1 MNFTKFPV
9 ASTNIFPIAN
19 TVNGGQLV
27 TEFNLRSRESVYS
40 DSRVQYIIGPS
51 FVHSEEDYKVTV
63 QQGSGSTY
71 FPDTAATTTSV
82 LQISKGR
89 AVINGHYVECLTD
102 ITIDLI
108 EENRQAALRGETT
121 LSGNLSVGLRAMYSA
136 ELNLSG
142 TIEPEATDGPS
153 EGLYKGIQVVILPTE
168 DFILPK
174 DSPTDESLITA
185 HLLLATFNYTNGT
198 ITKLINNPDRCAMI
212 GADRIQNID
221 DILSQTYLSKEN
233 LNPMRYYTL
242 GGKYDLSNGRWS
254 IDWCD
259 ATSSTMIW
267 DSNVHIV
274 TEQPVLETA
283 QFVSQGS
290 TVALAIPHKQIDGMA
305 NGSANGSGQ
314 SKFFAPVILPI
325 PTADYGTGT
334 PGVVDSAY
342 TDTIKEIDKKIN
354 NIYSI
359 PNGKQKAY
367 LETLTSRE
375 QLPLIDS
382 NWEKGDYVLVGQDST
397 FTYET
402 GSDSSRKPS
411 TMYVVVP
418 GQVLELNNP
427 ISGVLPPAI
436 TGVELARTVHNDEQ
450 PDVENPNVFSLYWDI
465 VSFNGVPGSD
475 YFTYVY
481 RNTSTGVE
489 VPYYFVVK
497 KSSPVVYT
505 SPILLTG
512 SIPLAEENL
521 IGGFLSAP
529 PTALDGGYI
538 SIDSKGYLR
547 LLDYDLLRSGA
558 LAYQLGQDYTVPNG
572 LTIEEIQAYL
582 DEFVNQRV
590 AFPNATQLQNS
601 DSMRI
606 HIYLEIG
613 DVETENGVLS
623 INGID
628 SRFNTSVCLHIT
640 YAEGVKCTINISDCE
655 KIQIDPDIRIHET
668 GSNVHMNIYRTC
680 IYYNADIFDF
690 SETMKDISLWYERF
704 DDDDPIL
711 TVDGMTVSQLTIG
724 DAYTNNNVASMT
736 NWTTISQ
743 NDNHF
748 DIALH
753 SLTFSSNGFVEG
765 CEIYVR
771 NNSTVTVQTGKYIIR
786 DSKLLPQGPDL
797 MYPTTRMTQPINI
810 TGQFV
815 SASVQNN
822 TTTVQN
828 TMFSMITQ
836 TYIGEDKPK
845 TGGDI
850 AFLVDVST
858 IPVEFETQIAEWGA
872 TKFHCFSGK
881 LSN

>member
-305 NGSANGSGQ
+305 NGSANGSGTR
-314 SKFFAPVILPI
+314 KFFAPVVLQI
-325 PTADYGTGT
+325 PTADYETGT
-334 PGVVDSAY
+334 AGVVDSAY
-342 TDTIKEIDKKIN
+342 TDRIKEIDSKIR
-354 NIYSI
+354 NIYTLS
-359 PNGKQKAY
+359 NGKQRAY
-367 LETLTSRE
+367 LKELGDRS
-375 QLPLIDS
+375 QLPLIDGA
-382 NWEKGDYVLVGQDST
+382 WDVGDYVLVGMDST
-397 FTYET
+397 IQYTLQ
-402 GSDSSRKPS
+402 DSSRKPS
-411 TMYVVVP
+411 TIYAVVP
-418 GQVLELNNP
+418 GVVLAIHP
-427 ISGVLPPAI
+427 HGFAPLPD
-436 TGVELARTVHNDEQ
+436 TGGVELARIVSTTQPNITD
-450 PDVENPNVFSLYWDI
+450 PDVYNSSYWNLQNYTGR
-465 VSFNGVPGSD
+465 VNKD

-481 RNTSTGVE
+481 HNDVTDSE
-489 VPYYFVVK
+489 IIYYFLVK
-497 KSSPVVYT
+497 SAGAVGYSDA
-505 SPILLTG
+505 ILLTG
-512 SIPLAEENL
+512 GVPLAEENL

-606 HIYLEIG
+606 HIYLEIS

-668 GSNVHMNIYRTC
+668 GSNVNLNIYRTC

-822 TTTVQN
+822 TATVQN

-836 TYIGEDKPK
+836 TYMGEDKTK